1 MIFGNIFSKTIF
13 SDSSIVAYLFVD
25 LIVKNYNS
33 IINLNKQ
40 TKPIKQIK
48 FYQIYQTQTAQQRM
62 DKIKKDNIEY
72 YNKTYT
78 SEWAKKYQT
87 NKIILNELK
96 KHNINIKY

>member
-13 SDSSIVAYLFVD
+13 SDSSIVVYLFID

-40 TKPIKQIK
+40 IEPNKQIT
-48 FYQIYQTQTAQQRM
+48 FYQIYQKETAQQRM
-62 DKIKKDNIEY
+62 DKIKKDNIDY

-78 SEWAKKYQT
+78 SEWAKRYQI